1 MTAEKLEKAVA
12 LQGKIMRC
20 KREIE
25 KANYTQYED
34 VVIRETALSV
44 NGLDEDVR
52 VPESLFRVIGKLII
66 YEYQCKLKKLE
77 DEFNAL

>member
-1 MTAEKLEKAVA
+1 MTTEKLEKAVA

-25 KANYTQYED
+25 KANYMLDEN

-44 NGLDEDVR
+44 NGLDADVI

-66 YEYQCKLKKLE
+66 SEYQCKLKKLQ